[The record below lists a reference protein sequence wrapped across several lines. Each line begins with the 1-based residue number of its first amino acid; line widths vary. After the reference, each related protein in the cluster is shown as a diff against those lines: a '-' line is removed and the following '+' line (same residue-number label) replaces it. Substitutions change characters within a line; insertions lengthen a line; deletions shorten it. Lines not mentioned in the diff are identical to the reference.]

1 MLLPSNLSIQSQ
13 EFLKRNSFELA
24 ESNDNGMWK
33 YYLWSNPEMQ
43 FSLTY
48 DRGYY
53 DCSILTIK
61 MPFERMDIIRL
72 LRFLKNDKIFYRE
85 ELIKANLMYTL
96 TVNEYVELFYKNYNL
111 INFFLKEFN
120 LEKYD
125 SYNKFEFS
133 YDGLTN

>member
-1 MLLPSNLSIQSQ
+1 
-13 EFLKRNSFELA
+13 
-24 ESNDNGMWK
+24 
-33 YYLWSNPEMQ
+33 MQ

>member
-13 EFLKRNSFELA
+13 EFLAENSLKLI
-24 ESNDNGMWK
+24 ESNDHGMWE
-33 YYLWSNPEMQ
+33 YYLWSNTEMQ

-61 MPFERMDIIRL
+61 MPYERMDIIRL
-72 LRFLKNDKIFYRE
+72 LRFLKNDKTYYRK
-85 ELIKANLMYTL
+85 ELIEANLSYTL
-96 TVNEYVELFYKNYNL
+96 TANEYVELLYKNYNL
-111 INFFLKEFN
+111 IKAFLNDFN
-120 LEKYD
+120 QEKYD
-125 SYNKFEFS
+125 NYNKFEFS